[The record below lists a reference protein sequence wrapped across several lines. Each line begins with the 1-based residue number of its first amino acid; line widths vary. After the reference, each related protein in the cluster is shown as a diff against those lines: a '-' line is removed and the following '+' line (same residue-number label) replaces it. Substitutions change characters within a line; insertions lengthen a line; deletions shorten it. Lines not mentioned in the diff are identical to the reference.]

1 MARQRTSTPG
11 PIRDLVALGKPG
23 ITTMCLVT
31 AAGAAG
37 LAMASEHIATPG
49 FGMTTLG
56 WTLLGT
62 TGTVS
67 SANSLNMVI
76 EREGDRHMN
85 RTRTRPLPAGRMS
98 VWTAVAFGLVTG
110 IAGIA
115 VLATFV
121 NTLTAVLGA
130 IAHLSYVAVY
140 TPLKRRTPQAL
151 VIGAIP
157 GAMPPLMGWTAA
169 TGSIGTA
176 GVVLFLILMIWQLP
190 HFLAIAIYRGRD
202 YTKAG
207 IKTVPE
213 VRGVEVAKLQ
223 ALLYTLVL
231 LPVSLLLIP
240 LGVADVIYFLVA
252 STLGAWFFIL
262 SVRGFEP
269 GAGNRW
275 ARQLF
280 FASLIYLPALTLGL
294 LIDVIL
300 LS

>member
-1 MARQRTSTPG
+1 MARERSTPPG
-11 PIRDLVALGKPG
+11 PLRDLVALGKPG

-37 LAMASEHIATPG
+37 LAMASDHIATPG
-49 FGMTTLG
+49 FDRITLL

-62 TGTVS
+62 TLTVA

-98 VWTAVAFGLVTG
+98 PVTAMAFAAITG
-110 IAGIA
+110 AAGIA
-115 VLATFV
+115 ALALYV

-151 VIGAIP
+151 GIGAIP

-169 TGSIGTA
+169 TGSIGPA
-176 GVVLFLILMIWQLP
+176 GIVLFLILLIWQLP

-202 YTKAG
+202 YTRAG

-231 LPVSLLLIP
+231 LPVSLLLVP

-252 STLGAWFFIL
+252 SILGAWFFIL

-275 ARQLF
+275 ARRLF
-280 FASLIYLPALTLGL
+280 FASLIYLPVLTVGL
-294 LIDVIL
+294 LIDVLL